1 MSGLAMG
8 SSELL
13 HHLLIDRAIKIAI
26 VAAALGVVALGM
38 AAIWRWAGRSR
49 SRREGNRNA

>member
-1 MSGLAMG
+1 MG

-13 HHLLIDRAIKIAI
+13 HHLLVDRAIKIVI

-38 AAIWRWAGRSR
+38 AAIWRWAGRPR
-49 SRREGNRNA
+49 GRRD